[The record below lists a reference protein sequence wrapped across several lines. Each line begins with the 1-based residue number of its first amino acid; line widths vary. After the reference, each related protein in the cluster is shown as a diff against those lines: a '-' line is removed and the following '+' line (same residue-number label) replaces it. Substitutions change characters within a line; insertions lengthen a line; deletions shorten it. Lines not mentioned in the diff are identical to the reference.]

1 MRAQWEC
8 VEAGGCNCKRIHT
21 VLGGRVRFSFRI
33 GELIL
38 NSSIELSS
46 RVLSSRRSVFIGKL
60 RPHLGPRRLNNG
72 ACVRSSEA
80 FQSSRTRKSPY
91 IKWRERLGLGAVRAR
106 SAPTIL

>member
-72 ACVRSSEA
+72 ACVRSSEV
-80 FQSSRTRKSPY
+80 FQSSRTEEP
-91 IKWRERLGLGAVRAR
+91 IKWRERLPGLGAVRAR